1 MSERFK
7 RQVYAHPWS
16 TLQVSVTSDQDPG
29 SAPDPAVV
37 VSSSSITP
45 SSTTS
50 SSSSSTS
57 SLSSPENTVHKSQ
70 TPPRVNPEPVSPIT
84 TVGRFQVTSS
94 TDIKVGRF
102 SVTPAE
108 GKTFFIS
115 STEGPD
121 IAKEHKMNASSM
133 SITNHYLS
141 SDNDSEPEDEG
152 LKGEINKLRERY
164 LDLFF
169 FFLRPQLFMFDS
181 VKIIMYLDFIYIY
194 AFL

>member
-1 MSERFK
+1 MPEIFK
-7 RQVYAHPWS
+7 QEIHAHPRS
-16 TLQVSVTSDQDPG
+16 TFQVSVASDQDPG
-29 SAPDPAVV
+29 SAPDPVVV

-50 SSSSSTS
+50 SSSSSSSPS

-70 TPPRVNPEPVSPIT
+70 TPPRVSPEPVSSIT

-121 IAKEHKMNASSM
+121 IAKEPKMNASSM
-133 SITNHYLS
+133 FITNHYLS
-141 SDNDSEPEDEG
+141 SDSDNDSEPEDEG
-152 LKGEINKLRERY
+152 LKGEMNKLRERY

-169 FFLRPQLFMFDS
+169 VTS
-181 VKIIMYLDFIYIY
+181 IVHV
-194 AFL
+194 

>member
-1 MSERFK
+1 MPERFK
-7 RQVYAHPWS
+7 QQVHACPLS
-16 TLQVSVTSDQDPG
+16 TFQVSVASDQDPG
-29 SAPDPAVV
+29 TVPDPVVV

-50 SSSSSTS
+50 SSSSSSSSPS

-70 TPPRVNPEPVSPIT
+70 TPLRVSPEPISSIT

-102 SVTPAE
+102 SVAPAE
-108 GKTFFIS
+108 GKTFFVS

-121 IAKEHKMNASSM
+121 TTKESKMTASSM

-141 SDNDSEPEDEG
+141 SDNDSESEDEG
-152 LKGEINKLRERY
+152 LKQEMNKLRERY
-164 LDLFF
+164 LDLF
-169 FFLRPQLFMFDS
+169 L
-181 VKIIMYLDFIYIY
+181 
-194 AFL
+194 